1 MTTFVS
7 LNWWALAL
15 RGIVAIIFGLIAFF
29 VPGVTLYALALIFGA
44 YALIDG
50 IVSLIAAVRSAR
62 HGEHW
67 WALLFEGIV
76 GLGAGAAV
84 LIWPLLSL
92 VVLVY
97 LIAAWA
103 VITGIFEIAAAVRL
117 RHHVAGEWLLAV
129 VGILSVAFGVLLFA
143 APGPGAVVLA
153 WWLGAYVF
161 VFGILLLGLA
171 FRLRR
176 HPGDLSPQH
185 A

>member
-15 RGIVAIIFGLIAFF
+15 RGMVAIIFGLIAFF
-29 VPGVTLYALALIFGA
+29 VPGVTLYALTLIFGA

-50 IVSLIAAVRSAR
+50 VVSLIAAARSAW

-84 LIWPLLSL
+84 LIWPLLTL

-117 RHHVAGEWLLAV
+117 RHHVAGEWLHR
-129 VGILSVAFGVLLFA
+129 SSRS
-143 APGPGAVVLA
+143 
-153 WWLGAYVF
+153 
-161 VFGILLLGLA
+161 
-171 FRLRR
+171 RLRKM
-176 HPGDLSPQH
+176 HPEACLYLAAGRPEAHGTIGSPLQS
-185 A
+185 

>member
-1 MTTFVS
+1 
-7 LNWWALAL
+7 
-15 RGIVAIIFGLIAFF
+15 
-29 VPGVTLYALALIFGA
+29 
-44 YALIDG
+44 
-50 IVSLIAAVRSAR
+50 
-62 HGEHW
+62 
-67 WALLFEGIV
+67 
-76 GLGAGAAV
+76 
-84 LIWPLLSL
+84 